1 MPRAQTGETLRVG
14 DGDLEVR
21 RLATADLTPAD
32 VNQLRSLLW
41 AAFAEDPHG
50 GFSED
55 DWQHALGGRHYV
67 VEVDG
72 RIVSHAAV
80 VERELYVDGRP
91 LRTGYVEAVAT
102 HPHHQRRGYG
112 SAVMREVNADIA
124 AEYEL
129 GALGTGSHGFYER
142 LGWQT
147 WRGPS
152 YVSTPA
158 GLQATPDEDGYI
170 LVLFTPSSPRLDLT
184 SPIRCDWRT
193 GDVW

>member
-1 MPRAQTGETLRVG
+1 MPRAKTGETLRVG
-14 DGDLEVR
+14 EGGLEVR
-21 RLATADLTPAD
+21 RLATGDLTPAD

-41 AAFAEDPHG
+41 AAFAEDQHG

-67 VEVDG
+67 LEAEG

-80 VERELYVDGRP
+80 VERELHVDGRP

-102 HPHHQRRGYG
+102 APQHQRRGYG
-112 SAVMREVNADIA
+112 TAIMREVNSDIA
-124 AEYEL
+124 EQYEL
-129 GALGTGSHGFYER
+129 GALGTGSHRFYER
-142 LGWQT
+142 LDWQT

-152 YVSTPA
+152 YVRTTA

-170 LVLFTPSSPRLDLT
+170 LVLVTPSSPPLDLIA
-184 SPIRCDWRT
+184 PISCDWRA